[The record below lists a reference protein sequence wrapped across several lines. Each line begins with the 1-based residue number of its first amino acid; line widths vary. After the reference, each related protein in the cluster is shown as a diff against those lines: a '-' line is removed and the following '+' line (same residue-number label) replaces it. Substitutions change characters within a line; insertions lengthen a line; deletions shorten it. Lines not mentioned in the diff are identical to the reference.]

1 MSRILISVAGVL
13 ALAAATPAHSAAQP
27 DISAGLASCAS
38 ESDAAARL
46 ACYDRLAKGVPT
58 SASTRTVQETEPD
71 VAQPA
76 GANDT
81 FGVAGSEVARKRG
94 AEEEKN
100 KPASE
105 KVDRLIARVTAI
117 DKGARGELVVTL
129 DNGQV
134 WLQKEAQY
142 LPLETGDHVTIL
154 AGALGSYRLI
164 VAGRATPVTRIQ

>member
-1 MSRILISVAGVL
+1 VSRILTSACML
-13 ALAAATPAHSAAQP
+13 ALLATPPSHSASLS
-27 DISAGLASCAS
+27 DISAGLAACAG
-38 ESDAAARL
+38 EADDAVRL

-58 SASTRTVQETEPD
+58 AASGKAVQETKPD
-71 VAQPA
+71 AAQPA
-76 GANDT
+76 GANDR
-81 FGVAGSEVARKRG
+81 FGVAGSEVARKRR

-105 KVDRLIARVTAI
+105 KVDRLNARVTAI
-117 DKGARGELVVTL
+117 DRRARGELVVTL

-142 LPLETGDHVTIL
+142 LPLETGDEVTVL

-164 VAGRATPVTRIQ
+164 VAGRATAVTRIQ